1 MIYNEEKSLKILVID
16 DIFKKISKYNIIILI
31 DESICQYTEKIKYL
45 ENILSL
51 FEYYDIFFLN
61 KYFHFSVNPCNISNI
76 YDFFLND
83 DCFSYNFYNKIIDIC
98 NNYHIYNNQFIFLIL
113 TNNISTDNYGIS
125 NMNKFYEILYKIK
138 NKYITYI
145 ILFSNDIEYIYNS
158 MINNISNIT
167 IINYTTL
174 VKNYPNN
181 LIELFKNIPINI
193 KKNNFNFLRTY
204 YNKFKNNL
212 FNINKII

>member
-98 NNYHIYNNQFIFLIL
+98 
-113 TNNISTDNYGIS
+113 
-125 NMNKFYEILYKIK
+125 K
-138 NKYITYI
+138 NRH
-145 ILFSNDIEYIYNS
+145 LFSLS
-158 MINNISNIT
+158 
-167 IINYTTL
+167 L
-174 VKNYPNN
+174 
-181 LIELFKNIPINI
+181 
-193 KKNNFNFLRTY
+193 
-204 YNKFKNNL
+204 
-212 FNINKII
+212 